1 MDQRREPILNVPAVV
16 VTLLLVL
23 GLVHGVRAY
32 LLSDAA
38 DRALVWTLAF
48 VPARYDGSILV
59 DGGLVNNL
67 PGDVMRERACRTLI
81 VVDVG
86 SEHEFTFNLP
96 EFPSPWQFL
105 RSRILPFAARMSRRG
120 TDDAPRQ
127 DRGPGNETSIQPRV
141 V

>member
-1 MDQRREPILNVPAVV
+1 MAQQLCGELEIEDLWISFFCVSCTLSTSSTMIHERGLLWTAIRASASLPGVFVPV
-16 VTLLLVL
+16 
-23 GLVHGVRAY
+23 
-32 LLSDAA
+32 LSD
-38 DRALVWTLAF
+38 
-48 VPARYDGSILV
+48 GNILV

-105 RSRILPFAARMSRRG
+105 RSRILPFA
-120 TDDAPRQ
+120 P
-127 DRGPGNETSIQPRV
+127 PIQVPPIATV
-141 V
+141 PT